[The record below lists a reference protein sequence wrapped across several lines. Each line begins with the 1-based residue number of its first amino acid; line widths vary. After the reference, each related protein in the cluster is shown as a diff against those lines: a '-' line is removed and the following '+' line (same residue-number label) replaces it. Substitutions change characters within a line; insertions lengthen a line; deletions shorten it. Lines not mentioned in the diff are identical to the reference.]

1 MAKSVV
7 GENALDR
14 TIRLLG
20 KFNERFAD
28 PEVCGMQNIDLVI
41 HKDGTIDVQ
50 DAHGG
55 TLFTGP
61 AVQTVAFL
69 AAPVAE
75 QVLGLRYQHVS
86 EEDE

>member
-1 MAKSVV
+1 MAKCVV

-61 AVQTVAFL
+61 TEQTVEFL
-69 AAPVAE
+69 AAPLAA
-75 QVLGLRYQHVS
+75 QVLEMRYRR
-86 EEDE
+86 EEK